1 MAIDVLKQFIPGIKE
16 HGIVT
21 DSTVTLTGTVTLPT
35 GTTLV
40 AGAPTVLT
48 SDQITTVSTSAV
60 YTVGSKAKDASG
72 NEYIF
77 LAGLTGVVAGTW
89 VSFNHLFAAALL
101 TTSSVGAVAVATS
114 AVIGSRWGWFQIY
127 GAGSGIIGNEVS
139 GDLALFASSV
149 TGSVDDLVV
158 TGDLI
163 KGAFSRSA
171 SAVTGASITVQLNY
185 PFIDQKAGSY

>member
-21 DSTVTLTGTVTLPT
+21 DSTVTLTGNVTLPT

-40 AGAPTVLT
+40 AGAPSVLT

-60 YTVGSKAKDASG
+60 YTVGSRAKDAAG

-77 LAGLTGVVAGTW
+77 LKGVASVVAGSW
-89 VSFNHLFAAALL
+89 VSFSHLFETALL
-101 TTSSVGAVAVATS
+101 TTTSVGAVAVATA
-114 AVIGSRWGWFQIY
+114 AVVASRWGWFQIY

-163 KGAFSRSA
+163 KGAYSRSA